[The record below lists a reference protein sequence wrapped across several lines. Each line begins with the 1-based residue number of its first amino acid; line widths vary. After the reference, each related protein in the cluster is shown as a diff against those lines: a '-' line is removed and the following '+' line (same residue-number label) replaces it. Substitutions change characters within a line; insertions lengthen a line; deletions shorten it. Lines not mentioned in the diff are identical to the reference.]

1 VIIGGTRYS
10 ILKGNAYD
18 VYGVI
23 IMTSYFEVIRQ
34 RSLQQS
40 KDFEQKINLVFLT
53 NTNLLSVFP

>member
-40 KDFEQKINLVFLT
+40 KDFEQKINLVFMT